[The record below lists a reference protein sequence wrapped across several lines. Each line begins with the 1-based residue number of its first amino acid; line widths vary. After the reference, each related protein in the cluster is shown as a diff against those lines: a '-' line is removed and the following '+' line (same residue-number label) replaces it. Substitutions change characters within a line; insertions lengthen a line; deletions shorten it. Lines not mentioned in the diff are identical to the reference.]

1 MSQLPRSIECFNDL
15 RAYVTSTL
23 AGLENLRT
31 DQLELSQQTL
41 YRGKK
46 ACGVFF
52 RLQGPRALSLSAIWE
67 TETNTVLF
75 YGSCG
80 RRVLRAKLA
89 STPRLL
95 A

>member
-1 MSQLPRSIECFNDL
+1 MSELSPPVECETDL
-15 RAYVTSTL
+15 RAYITSTL
-23 AGLENLRT
+23 AGLENLRA
-31 DQLELSQQTL
+31 DQFELSQQTL
-41 YRGKK
+41 YRGKR

-80 RRVLRAKLA
+80 RRVLRTKLA